1 MSSDKNHT
9 SSRTGFVLRLI
20 GILVMAGGFV
30 AYSVLL
36 RRMQTGAGGGGA
48 FGTATPL
55 VVAAGVANA
64 GAVALMLGLA
74 ALRDRVT
81 LRVAGLVVGVLLIML
96 DMPALD
102 ALTGPNTAKIIA
114 LATGAAFA
122 VTPWFLFVRP
132 KAAEEDKS

>member
-1 MSSDKNHT
+1 
-9 SSRTGFVLRLI
+9 
-20 GILVMAGGFV
+20 MAGGFI

-36 RRMQTGAGGGGA
+36 RRMQSGAGRGGGA

-114 LATGAAFA
+114 LAIGAAFA
-122 VTPWFLFVRP
+122 VAPWFLRARP
-132 KAAEEDKS
+132 KGAGEDKS

>member
-1 MSSDKNHT
+1 
-9 SSRTGFVLRLI
+9 LRLI
-20 GILVMAGGFV
+20 GIIVMAGGFI

-36 RRMQTGAGGGGA
+36 RRMQTGAGGGGGA

-74 ALRDRVT
+74 ALRDRAT
-81 LRVAGLVVGVLLIML
+81 LRAAGIVVGVLLIML

-102 ALTGPNTAKIIA
+102 ALTGPNAAKIVA
-114 LATGAAFA
+114 LLIGAAFA
-122 VTPWFLFVRP
+122 ITPWFLFVRQKP
-132 KAAEEDKS
+132 AGEEKP